1 MDPLTLVLGIIL
13 LGLFGAGVVAGSLG
27 GKSVNIGNNERDRE
41 CDSACNQLQARRE
54 ELCAAKAARER
65 AEQKRNSAA
74 VLFGAALAALIV
86 TAGITFVVATT
97 GVLVPVVGPFVAAAL
112 VALGF
117 GLIAGL
123 FAAASFALGN
133 LVGAEWKV
141 SQARDNEEEAL
152 NARRDAVSIIRAI
165 CSSDDADAC
174 IARPTDC

>member
-1 MDPLTLVLGIIL
+1 MEPLTFVLGIIL
-13 LGLFGAGVVAGSLG
+13 LGFFAAGVVAGSLG
-27 GKSVNIGNNERDRE
+27 GKSVNIGDNERDRE

-54 ELCAAKAARER
+54 EFCAAKSARER
-65 AEQKRNSAA
+65 AEQKRNSAL

-86 TAGITFVVATT
+86 TAGITFVVAT
-97 GVLVPVVGPFVAAAL
+97 GVLVPVVGTIVAGAL
-112 VALGF
+112 VALGL

-133 LVGAEWKV
+133 LVGAEWKL
-141 SQARDNEEEAL
+141 SQARDNEEKAL
-152 NARRDAVSIIRAI
+152 NARRDAVSIVRAI